1 MSEDQR
7 TGAAYWID
15 HYVVPTADVSRWGS
29 FYTNVLGATPRID
42 EDRPDRAGRPI
53 RMLFTY
59 LGRECHVGGS
69 VYDGVLTPGTGLPK
83 YGWFIRQEEIDEH
96 LRRLDANAVPH
107 TDPIRTSEEGED
119 GSAIRFTDPDGNAL
133 ELWAPVRMPDGAMEG
148 ETPAKVGRIA
158 SAMFE
163 SRDLSKTTDF
173 YSRFCGLD
181 PLRSNDLAGDTVVFP
196 LASAGRLAFKQVE
209 RLGGRTGGHAVY
221 RALHTALVVRDDEF
235 VPTLERM
242 YRELPEWD
250 FDPATP
256 PTLSPQEA
264 GALPA
269 RTGIHGNP
277 IGPEWKRVLG
287 RGDSFWDW
295 DTNGYHFVAASPVG
309 GSMASFEPASQR
321 KFLEDRRASAAGA

>member
-29 FYTNVLGATPRID
+29 FYTNVLGATPRVD
-42 EDRPDRAGRPI
+42 EDRPDRAGRPL

-69 VYDGVLTPGTGLPK
+69 VYDGVLAPGTGLPK

-148 ETPAKVGRIA
+148 ETSAKVGRIA

-163 SRDLSKTTDF
+163 SRDLGKTTDF

-181 PLRSNDLAGDTVVFP
+181 PLRSDDLAGDTVVFP
-196 LASAGRLAFKQVE
+196 LGAAGRLAFKQVE
-209 RLGGRTGGHAVY
+209 RLAGRTGGHAVY

-256 PTLSPQEA
+256 PTLTPQEA
-264 GALPA
+264 GALSA

-277 IGPEWKRVLG
+277 IGPEWKGTFG

-295 DTNGYHFVAASPVG
+295 DTNGYHFVAGSPVR

-321 KFLEDRRASAAGA
+321 KFLEVRRASAAGA